1 MAWGFSKPL
10 ALTGPGFTNLYAA
23 MQAAG
28 FTSHPIA
35 HGQVVLQDMDNATDC
50 YIHFNGTRLVAPST
64 GTDGIP
70 FGPTAGASVVY
81 NLPKGTDLSTVWLY
95 CASNITV
102 NCSKTP
108 ESSLI

>member
-1 MAWGFSKPL
+1 MGWGFSKPL

-23 MQAAG
+23 MQTAG
-28 FTSHPIA
+28 FTGHPIA
-35 HGQVVLQDMDNATDC
+35 HGAVVIQNMDPATDC
-50 YIHFNGTRLVAPST
+50 YIHFNQTRLVAPPT

-70 FGPTAGASVVY
+70 FGPALGASVVY

-102 NCSKTP
+102 NVGKQP

>member
-1 MAWGFSKPL
+1 MGWGFSKPL

-28 FTSHPIA
+28 FTEGPIA
-35 HGQVVLQDMDNATDC
+35 QGRVVLQDMDGATDC
-50 YIHFNGTRLVAPST
+50 YIHFNSTRLVAPST

-70 FGPTAGASVVY
+70 FGPAAGSSPVY

-95 CASNITV
+95 CLLSITV
-102 NCSKTP
+102 NAAVQP
-108 ESSLI
+108 ETSLI